1 MKLELLKNI
10 YFELYRIRG
19 VEEEIS
25 RQYKFQKMRCPV
37 HLSIGQ
43 EIVSAVFSQIVN
55 KKDFA
60 VSTHRSHAHY
70 LAKGGDLKK
79 MISEIYGKETGCSNG
94 KGGSMHLVDL
104 KVNFMGSSPIVGNI
118 IHIGVGLGLSA
129 KIKKKKQIS
138 FIFFG
143 DGAIEQ
149 GSFYESLNFSIVK
162 KIPAIF
168 ICENNL
174 YSVYSNLAV
183 RQPLGRNNSSMV
195 KSIGV
200 NSALCDGHDIK
211 KIYQTFNTAI
221 EYVKKN
227 QKPFFLEFPSYRWK
241 EHCGP
246 NFDNDIGY
254 RSEKEFFEWKKK
266 DPITKIRNLLIKN
279 KFLEH
284 KVLKKEKKINNEI
297 KAAFNFAEKSKF
309 PKQKSSLEG
318 EYAS

>member
-25 RQYKFQKMRCPV
+25 KQYKFQRMRCPV

-118 IHIGVGLGLSA
+118 IPIGVGLGLSA
-129 KIKKKKQIS
+129 KIKKK
-138 FIFFG
+138 
-143 DGAIEQ
+143 
-149 GSFYESLNFSIVK
+149 
-162 KIPAIF
+162 
-168 ICENNL
+168 
-174 YSVYSNLAV
+174 
-183 RQPLGRNNSSMV
+183 
-195 KSIGV
+195 
-200 NSALCDGHDIK
+200 
-211 KIYQTFNTAI
+211 
-221 EYVKKN
+221 
-227 QKPFFLEFPSYRWK
+227 
-241 EHCGP
+241 
-246 NFDNDIGY
+246 
-254 RSEKEFFEWKKK
+254 
-266 DPITKIRNLLIKN
+266 N
-279 KFLEH
+279 K
-284 KVLKKEKKINNEI
+284 
-297 KAAFNFAEKSKF
+297 
-309 PKQKSSLEG
+309 
-318 EYAS
+318 